1 MKISE
6 AIEAIKEKLTAA
18 RAGRIATVGV
28 ISVYGPVVYAEL
40 DNNGPCPV
48 RVCVQEGPYA
58 SDRFT
63 INLAEIPDRAYLL
76 ADLYKAIVPQ
86 KPLKCRVK
94 L

>member
-40 DNNGPCPV
+40 DNNGRLCPV
-48 RVCVQEGPYA
+48 RHH
-58 SDRFT
+58 
-63 INLAEIPDRAYLL
+63 NLDDHARCAHG
-76 ADLYKAIVPQ
+76 
-86 KPLKCRVK
+86 RVIDG
-94 L
+94 